1 MHSSGTTWLFQ
12 SKVSTQ
18 IYFPHQIWL
27 SLPPFLESM
36 KDILVVW
43 LFVCLFVC
51 LFVWLFVLFCLFV
64 CLFDCLFVCLS
75 VCLFVCL
82 FVCFRWQWSNQR
94 GSGTLHHRTRFSPFH
109 SWMVIHAFFLDGD
122 DLELYLPIRFYTK
135 CPPWALEIL
144 LMEVWC
150 QTCLWVISLSMAF
163 EALPALIVAFAVG
176 FFCYKECIYACPIQV
191 ELSQNSAKLCRNWSH
206 SNAHL
211 TY

>member
-1 MHSSGTTWLFQ
+1 MHSPGTTWLFQ

-51 LFVWLFVLFCLFV
+51 LIVCFVLLVCLFV

-82 FVCFRWQWSNQR
+82 FVSDGNGAINVAAAHFITEHGFRHFIPEWSSTPSSWMAMIWNCI
-94 GSGTLHHRTRFSPFH
+94 SPFA
-109 SWMVIHAFFLDGD
+109 STQNAR
-122 DLELYLPIRFYTK
+122 LERWKSF
-135 CPPWALEIL
+135 
-144 LMEVWC
+144 
-150 QTCLWVISLSMAF
+150 
-163 EALPALIVAFAVG
+163 
-176 FFCYKECIYACPIQV
+176 
-191 ELSQNSAKLCRNWSH
+191 
-206 SNAHL
+206 
-211 TY
+211 